1 MPLLPARPDPEPA
14 DGPPTNPFMRL
25 VRLPGRTK
33 LLIALG
39 VLLVV
44 IFATRSC
51 SGVDITQE
59 EAIAAARTAL
69 AAHPDAFEPARV
81 EAKVLRQGFP
91 PDPVWVVVLTVAD
104 PDGSSE
110 DFLHHAGIWVDA
122 KTAQVRQIDISG
134 SAQG

>member
-14 DGPPTNPFMRL
+14 GGRPTNPLMRL
-25 VRLPGRTK
+25 VKLPGRTK
-33 LLIALG
+33 LLIALA

-51 SGVDITQE
+51 SGVDISQE
-59 EAIAAARTAL
+59 EAITAARTAL

-104 PDGSSE
+104 PEGSSE

-134 SAQG
+134 SAHG